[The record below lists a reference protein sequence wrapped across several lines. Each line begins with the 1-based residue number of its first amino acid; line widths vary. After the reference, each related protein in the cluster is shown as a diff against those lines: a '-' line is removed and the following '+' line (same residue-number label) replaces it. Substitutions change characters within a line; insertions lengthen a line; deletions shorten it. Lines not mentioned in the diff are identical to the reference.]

1 MNGGRSGRIH
11 VHFTGTKLSNV
22 DKTKV
27 NGALLVEALPL
38 LLDTM
43 VVCRIVVISVRA
55 PFEVNA
61 REKGGIGCGAG

>member
-1 MNGGRSGRIH
+1 
-11 VHFTGTKLSNV
+11 LSNV